1 MYVAPGKRTEKKKEQ
16 GGPYHL
22 TLLAEDATGY
32 QNLLKLV
39 SLGYT
44 EGFYSKPRIDMEIL
58 REYRDGIIAL
68 TGCIQGQV
76 PQLLCSN
83 RREEGIQNFKTL
95 MEIMGERNLYV
106 EVQNHYIDKELEA
119 YPTMVQLAK
128 EFNLPIVGTN
138 DCHYR
143 P

>member
-1 MYVAPGKRTEKKKEQ
+1 MTKRKRLGSIQSSVVRCMSHPGTAGQRGKEQ

-39 SLGYT
+39 SSGYT

-58 REYRDGIIAL
+58 REYHHGIIAL

-83 RREEGIQNFKTL
+83 RPR
-95 MEIMGERNLYV
+95 
-106 EVQNHYIDKELEA
+106 
-119 YPTMVQLAK
+119 
-128 EFNLPIVGTN
+128 
-138 DCHYR
+138 
-143 P
+143 